1 MARSPAPQT
10 QPSPPTKPMAGRVC
24 LVTGATNGIGLEACK
39 ALAQQGATL
48 VMVGR
53 DAARGEAAL
62 QAVRAAAP
70 EARVELLLADLS
82 KQQEV
87 RKLAQ
92 DFQRRHAQL
101 HVLLNNAGVYL
112 TQRQVTEDGLEATL
126 ATNHLSYF
134 LLTHLLLPTLHAS
147 GNARVVNVS
156 SDAHRRAR
164 LDLDDLQCERRFSG
178 WRAYANSKLC
188 NILFT
193 LSLAQRL
200 RGTQV
205 TANSLHPGVV
215 STGFALNNP
224 GFIARFYKLAAPLLT
239 TAEKGAQTSVYLAA
253 SPEVEGV
260 SGEYFVRSRR
270 ARASRTAQDAALAE
284 KLWVKSAQL
293 VRVTP

>member
-1 MARSPAPQT
+1 MQSNEAPAAP
-10 QPSPPTKPMAGRVC
+10 PSMAGRVC

-62 QAVRAAAP
+62 QQVRAGAP
-70 EARVELLLADLS
+70 QASVELLLADLS
-82 KQQEV
+82 KQQDV
-87 RKLAQ
+87 RRLAQ
-92 DFQRRHAQL
+92 QFQARHAQL
-101 HVLLNNAGVYL
+101 HVLLNNAGVIL
-112 TQRQVTEDGLEATL
+112 EQRQVTEDGLEATF
-126 ATNHLSYF
+126 ATNHLAYF
-134 LLTHLLLPTLHAS
+134 LLTKLLLPTLLQS
-147 GNARVVNVS
+147 GSARVVNVAS
-156 SDAHRRAR
+156 EAHRRAR
-164 LDLDDLQCERRFSG
+164 LDLEDLQSERGYSG
-178 WRAYANSKLC
+178 WRAYSNSKLA

-215 STGFALNNP
+215 SSGFALNNT
-224 GFIARFYKLAAPLLT
+224 GLTARFYKLFAPLLT
-239 TAEKGAQTSVYLAA
+239 TSEKGAETSVYLAS

-260 SGEYFVRSRR
+260 SGEYFKRCRR
-270 ARASRTAQDAALAE
+270 ARPSRAAQDAALAE

-293 VRVTP
+293 TAVAP